1 MTNTDLQNLRPR
13 MMSVAYRM
21 LGSVADAEDVVQ
33 DAFLRFQTAEN
44 VTSPEGFLVTV
55 TTRRCL
61 DQLRAE
67 RRRKRYI
74 GPWLPEPIETSD
86 RLSHNM
92 LSESLTQAFL
102 MMLECLTPGERAAF
116 LLRNV
121 FEYDYSQIAEILGK
135 SEASIRQMVSR
146 AKSRLREDHPR
157 FPAAPE
163 KADELAERFLAAC
176 RSGNVKLIEELFA
189 EEIEVHS
196 DGGGKA
202 YAART
207 IIRGPQRAAKFLAG
221 VFSRKMADCEIAVA
235 MVNGEPGYV
244 VTHQTRVVLVTTIHV
259 EEGVRAV
266 YMMRNP
272 DKLARWSIAKIN

>member
-1 MTNTDLQNLRPR
+1 MTNTDLQSLRPR

-33 DAFLRFQTAEN
+33 DAFLRYQTAGE
-44 VTSPEGFLVTV
+44 VSSPEGFLVKV

-67 RRRKRYI
+67 RRRKKYI

-86 RLSHNM
+86 SLSHNM
-92 LSESLTQAFL
+92 FSESLTQAFL
-102 MMLECLTPGERAAF
+102 MMLECLSPGERAAF

-121 FEYDYSQIAEILGK
+121 FDYEYSEIAEILGK
-135 SEASIRQMVSR
+135 SESNVRQMVSR
-146 AKSRLREDHPR
+146 AKFRLGEDQPR
-157 FPAAPE
+157 FPSAPE
-163 KADELAERFLAAC
+163 KADELADRFLSAC
-176 RSGNVKLIEELFA
+176 RSGDVKLIEELFA

-202 YAART
+202 FAARKV
-207 IIRGPQRAAKFLAG
+207 IRGSNRAAKFLSG
-221 VFSRKMADCEIAVA
+221 VFSRKLPHCEVAVVK
-235 MVNGEPGYV
+235 VNGEPGYV
-244 VTHQTRVVLVTTIHV
+244 ATHQGRVVLVTTLHV
-259 EEGVRAV
+259 EEGIRAI

-272 DKLARWSIAKIN
+272 DKLARWSVAKIN